1 MKNMEIIQF
10 LNNYFAAEGDTHS
23 AADYAVFCDWVKDE
37 RQFDDG
43 ITSRV
48 FASVKLKKAMAK
60 AVVNNLLTGG
70 CLDWRPYILH
80 SMDVRLRLL
89 VKYYLSVA
97 VLNDNSLPEDKVK
110 RAVKICA
117 NEPDKVH
124 VTDGSY
130 LNGWSIIDNS
140 TEAIIRMR
148 PGDGFYDGYRFFV
161 VNMLCFTASRF
172 VIGMRTDS
180 GPVRHAMKYY
190 KGCRPL
196 GKGTDNVGIEWNL
209 IECDTA
215 LSDDF
220 LAIFSNQLDG
230 DGTVEIC
237 DWISPSQRRII
248 FRIGY

>member
-1 MKNMEIIQF
+1 MEIIQF
-10 LNNYFAAEGDTHS
+10 LKNYFAAEGDIHS
-23 AADYAVFCDWVKDE
+23 ADDYAAFCDWVYDK

-60 AVVNNLLTGG
+60 AIVSNLLTNGFSG
-70 CLDWRPYILH
+70 FPYHHLD
-80 SMDVRLRLL
+80 MDVRLRLL

-97 VLNDNSLPEDKVK
+97 VLNDNSLPEDKVE

-117 NEPDKVH
+117 NDPDEVH

-130 LNGWSIIDNS
+130 LHGRSILDYT
-140 TEAIIRMR
+140 TEAIVRMR
-148 PGDGFYDGYRFFV
+148 PGDDFYKGYRFFV

-180 GPVRHAMKYY
+180 GPVHHAMKYY

-196 GKGTDNVGIEWNL
+196 GMGTDNDGIEWSL
-209 IECDTA
+209 IECNTA
-215 LSDDF
+215 LSDDS
-220 LAIFSNQLDG
+220 LAVFSNQLDG
-230 DGTVEIC
+230 EGAIEVC
-237 DWISPSQRRII
+237 DWLSPSQRRII
-248 FRIGY
+248 FRTGY

>member
-1 MKNMEIIQF
+1 MENKKMIQF
-10 LNNYFAAEGDTHS
+10 LQGFFAAEGDMHS
-23 AADYAVFCDWVKDE
+23 AAEYADWVCDE

-48 FASVKLKKAMAK
+48 FANVKLKKAMAK
-60 AVVNNLLTGG
+60 AIVSNLLAGD
-70 CLDWRPYILH
+70 LDWMPYIH
-80 SMDVRLRLL
+80 HCMDARLRLL

-110 RAVKICA
+110 RAVEICS
-117 NEPDKVH
+117 NEPHKVH
-124 VTDGSY
+124 F
-130 LNGWSIIDNS
+130 NGRSIIDDS
-140 TEAIIRMR
+140 TEAIVKMP
-148 PGDGFYDGYRFFV
+148 PGDGFYSGYRFFV
-161 VNMLCFTASRF
+161 VNMLCFTTTRF

-196 GKGTDNVGIEWNL
+196 GMRKDSDGKEWNL

-215 LSDDF
+215 LSDDS

-230 DGTVEIC
+230 DGTIELC
-237 DWISPSQRRII
+237 DWLNPSQQRII
-248 FRIGY
+248 LRIDY

>member
-10 LNNYFAAEGDTHS
+10 LNNYFAAEGDMQS
-23 AADYAVFCDWVKDE
+23 VADYAAFCDWVKDE
-37 RQFDDG
+37 RQFNNV

-48 FASVKLKKAMAK
+48 FANVKLKKAMAK
-60 AVVNNLLTGG
+60 AIVSNLLTDG
-70 CLDWRPYILH
+70 LDGLPYHQLN
-80 SMDVRLRLL
+80 MDARLRLL

-110 RAVKICA
+110 RVVKIFA

-124 VTDGSY
+124 YNKGR
-130 LNGWSIIDNS
+130 IIDDS
-140 TEAIIRMR
+140 TEAIVRMR
-148 PGDGFYDGYRFFV
+148 PGDDFYKGYRFFV
-161 VNMLCFTASRF
+161 VNMFCFTVSRF

-196 GKGTDNVGIEWNL
+196 GMGKDNDGVEWNL
-209 IECDTA
+209 IECDTS
-215 LSDDF
+215 LSDDY

-230 DGTVEIC
+230 NGTIELC
-237 DWISPSQRRII
+237 DWLSPSQQRII
-248 FRIGY
+248 FRTDY